1 MALLGPRLQECNFLA
16 NVIRI
21 SISGPSE
28 NSCYIRFFFKKMLVF
43 LRATTFFG
51 LMAAL
56 KINYKLDWKSFIDSP
71 KSSLKA
77 VLLPYWQRVTFSS
90 VGHAVNI
97 WKKKTKTL
105 NSF

>member
-21 SISGPSE
+21 SVSWQMLFEFLFRDRLKILVTFG
-28 NSCYIRFFFKKMLVF
+28 FFLKKMLVF

-56 KINYKLDWKSFIDSP
+56 KINYILDWKSFIDSP

-90 VGHAVNI
+90 SWSCG
-97 WKKKTKTL
+97 
-105 NSF
+105 

>member
-1 MALLGPRLQECNFLA
+1 MALLGPRLQERNFMA

-21 SISGPSE
+21 SVSWQMLFEFLFRDRLKILVT
-28 NSCYIRFFFKKMLVF
+28 FVFLKKMLVF

-56 KINYKLDWKSFIDSP
+56 KINYILDWKSFIDSP

-90 VGHAVNI
+90 SWSCG
-97 WKKKTKTL
+97 
-105 NSF
+105 